1 MMSKISE
8 IISNQ
13 EHKCFVFK
21 PSPEF
26 YAHVGINNRR
36 WAQIYRG
43 QVEPTLSEAKA
54 IADYF
59 EIEVTELF

>member
-1 MMSKISE
+1 MTKIAE
-8 IISNQ
+8 IIKTK

-21 PSPEF
+21 PTSEF
-26 YAHVGINNRR
+26 YSMVGINNRR

-43 QVEPTLSEAKA
+43 EIAPTLPEAKA

-59 EIEVTELF
+59 EFDVTELL